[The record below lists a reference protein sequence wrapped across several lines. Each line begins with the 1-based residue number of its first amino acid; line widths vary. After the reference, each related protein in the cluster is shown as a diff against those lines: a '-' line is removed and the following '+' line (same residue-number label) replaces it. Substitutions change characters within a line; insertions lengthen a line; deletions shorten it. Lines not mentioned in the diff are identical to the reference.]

1 MPVSARAVRCTS
13 PLSTWFA
20 GRSAL
25 RSFHQRQ
32 FGRQPLV
39 LAPRDRAWRS
49 IAPDFAEWPA
59 IARTGLPFQIVADR
73 RYDRSGD
80 PRQLSPALAD
90 GRTVFFPQIHQVLP
104 RLMRL
109 MVALRAE
116 ILGPG
121 REETSFLFL
130 AGGRGREGMG
140 LHHDGE
146 VDAFWIQLEGRRTVT
161 IGPPVSRRARQDLRS
176 SAIDEGS
183 GLWSTFELQPGTL
196 FYLPARTP
204 HRVVYYQQS
213 AALSLTWGPPPVE
226 PDERALAGWDVVSG
240 RADHVPAPSRGRL
253 WTQVP
258 AVAGRVD
265 CARRQFP
272 LWLPGGAEIRLP
284 AMLRA
289 IAASLVAMP
298 SWQMPPGPRKDGLE
312 ALVEHGLV
320 GPRELP
326 LRIIPADP
334 DALDGWRFA

>member
-1 MPVSARAVRCTS
+1 MPVSASAVRCAS

-20 GRSAL
+20 GPAAL
-25 RSFHQRQ
+25 RSFRRRHL
-32 FGRQPLV
+32 GRQPLV
-39 LAPRDRAWRS
+39 LAPRDGAWRS
-49 IAPDFAEWPA
+49 IAPHLAEWPA

-80 PRQLSPALAD
+80 PRRLSPALAD
-90 GRTVFFPQIHQVLP
+90 GKTVFFPQIHQVLP

-109 MVALRAE
+109 MVTLRAE

-121 REETSFLFL
+121 RDERSFLFL
-130 AGGRGREGMG
+130 ADGRGREGMG

-146 VDAFWIQLEGRRTVT
+146 VDAFWIQLEGRRTIT
-161 IGPPVSRRARQDLRS
+161 IGPPVSRRARQDLRA
-176 SAIDEGS
+176 SAIDERPGF
-183 GLWSTFELQPGTL
+183 WSTFELQPGTL
-196 FYLPARTP
+196 FYMPARTP
-204 HRVVYYQQS
+204 HRVVYYEQS

-226 PDERALAGWDVVSG
+226 PDERAFAAWDVVAG
-240 RADHVPAPSRGRL
+240 RANRVPAPSRGRL

-265 CARRQFP
+265 RGRREFP
-272 LWLPGGAEIRLP
+272 LWLPGDAEIRLP
-284 AMLRA
+284 ATLRP

-298 SWQMPPGPRKDGLE
+298 SWQVPPGSRSGGLV

-326 LRIIPADP
+326 LWIIPADP
-334 DALDGWRFA
+334 NALDGWRFA